1 MRKIIFFYLI
11 INFFS
16 ISYAI
21 NKEDIIKNFSKINN
35 LTFSFTQT
43 INGKDESG
51 ECIIAYPKKIF
62 CKYNLRFNKVLVSNG
77 KSVAIKSDKN
87 NQYYRYPL
95 KSTPLLY
102 LLDKDF
108 ILRKINN
115 LKLLSLKDKYF
126 YFSIDQEGQV
136 INLFFDKKSLDLIGW
151 QTEDIFQN
159 LTVTRIYNIKKNSV
173 IDEKIFML
181 PSTN

>member
-62 CKYNLRFNKVLVSNG
+62 C

-159 LTVTRIYNIKKNSV
+159 LTVTRIYNIK
-173 IDEKIFML
+173 
-181 PSTN
+181 

>member
-1 MRKIIFFYLI
+1 MKKIIFFYFI

-51 ECIIAYPKKIF
+51 ECIIEYPKKIF

-173 IDEKIFML
+173 IDEKIFIL
-181 PSTN
+181 PSIN

>member
-1 MRKIIFFYLI
+1 MKKIIFFYFI

-21 NKEDIIKNFSKINN
+21 NKEGIIKNFSKINN
-35 LTFSFTQT
+35 LSFSFTQT

-51 ECIIAYPKKIF
+51 ECIIEYPKKIF

-108 ILRKINN
+108 ILRKIKN
-115 LKLLSLKDKYF
+115 LKLLSLKDKFF
-126 YFSIDQEGQV
+126 YFSINQEGQV
-136 INLFFDKKSLDLIGW
+136 INLFFDKNSHDLIGW